1 MQAILMFEMAGC
13 PHGRLAHKLMDELLE
28 EHPGWKDIPVRVVD
42 ERREAALADS
52 YDYYYVPSYY
62 VNGKKV
68 HEGHAEK
75 ADVEAVYR
83 AALGETAGV

>member
-1 MQAILMFEMAGC
+1 MQEILMFVMAGC
-13 PHGRLAHKLMDELLE
+13 PHCRLAHKLMDELLE

>member
-1 MQAILMFEMAGC
+1 MFEMAGC
-13 PHGRLAHKLMDELLE
+13 PHCRLAHKFMDELLE

-52 YDYYYVPSYY
+52 YDYYYVTSYY
-62 VNGKKV
+62 VNGKKL